1 LIKVSGITSQ
11 SDMSVR
17 VTLELDAKEQW
28 LIQKLRKAWHE
39 DKEVELILVPP
50 MPELAPPRPD

>member
-1 LIKVSGITSQ
+1 
-11 SDMSVR
+11 MSVR